1 MGASHGLLNIFVHS
15 KSIYFKMGMN
25 EKKLIKG
32 ASVVNEGKIIQAD
45 LLIVG
50 ERIEKIAVNISE
62 PNATIIKADG
72 LMLLPGVIDDQVH
85 FREPGL
91 THKATIASE
100 SRAAVAGG
108 VTSFMDMPNTVPNTL
123 THELLEEK
131 YTIAANTSLANYS
144 FFMGITQGNLE
155 EALRTNT
162 ETVCG
167 ITDDGLYFNK
177 EDGILANYPEF
188 LEKLFARSETLIALH
203 CEDDTIIRNNTE
215 KYRAIYGDD
224 IPFQYHALIRSR
236 EACVEAT
243 KRVVGIARKHNNRVH
258 IYHVSTLDEAMLFDN
273 TLSAREKRI
282 TAEACVH
289 HLWFDDRDYE
299 KLGAKIKW
307 NPSVKKEQD
316 KRGLLKALL
325 DNHLDIIATDHAPHS
340 IEEKS
345 GNYFKAHSGG
355 PLVQH
360 ALPVMLE
367 LYHQGLIS
375 LEKIAEKMS
384 HHVAEI
390 YRMKDRGYIRE
401 GYYADLVLVDMNQS
415 WKVSPENILY
425 KCGWSPLEGQ
435 TFQSKI
441 VKTFVNGNLVYDEGN
456 FNESKKGSRLFFE
469 KYR

>member
-1 MGASHGLLNIFVHS
+1 VNDMSTTI
-15 KSIYFKMGMN
+15 
-25 EKKLIKG
+25 IKN
-32 ASVVNEGKIIQAD
+32 AQIVNEGKIIEGD
-45 LLIVG
+45 VLIKG
-50 ERIEKIAVNISE
+50 ERIEKIGNNISDA
-62 PNATIIKADG
+62 NATILDAG
-72 LMLLPGVIDDQVH
+72 GRFLLPGVIDDQVH

-123 THELLEEK
+123 TRELLEEK
-131 YTIAANTSLANYS
+131 YTIAANNSLANYS

-155 EALRTNT
+155 EALRTDT

-203 CEDDTIIRNNTE
+203 CEDDSIIRANTE
-215 KYRAIYGDD
+215 KYRAIYGDE
-224 IPFQYHALIRSR
+224 IPFQYHAIIRSR
-236 EACVEAT
+236 EACLEAT
-243 KRVVGIARKHNNRVH
+243 KRVVGIAQKHNNRVH
-258 IYHVSTLDEAMLFDN
+258 IYHVSTLDEALLFDN
-273 TLSAREKRI
+273 TLSVREKRI

-299 KLGAKIKW
+299 RLGAKIKW
-307 NPSVKKEQD
+307 NPSVKTEQD

-360 ALPVMLE
+360 ALTVILE

-375 LEKIAEKMS
+375 LEKIVEKMS

-401 GYYADLVLVDMNQS
+401 GYYADLVLVDLHQS
-415 WKVSPENILY
+415 WKVSAENILY
-425 KCGWSPLEGQ
+425 KCGWSPLENQ
-435 TFQSKI
+435 TLQSK
-441 VKTFVNGNLVYDEGN
+441 VLKTFVNGHLVYDEGV
-456 FNESKKGSRLFFE
+456 FNSSKTGKRLLFAKE
-469 KYR
+469 R